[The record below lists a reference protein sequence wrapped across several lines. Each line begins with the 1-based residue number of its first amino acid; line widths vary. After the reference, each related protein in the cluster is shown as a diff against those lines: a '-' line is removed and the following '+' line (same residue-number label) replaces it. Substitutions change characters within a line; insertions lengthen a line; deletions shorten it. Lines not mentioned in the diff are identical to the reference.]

1 MTVLRYIVL
10 AIYIIICVALII
22 VATIQTKDSNG
33 LSEAIV
39 GSSTNN
45 FYEKNK
51 GRTKEGKIKRYTV
64 ILGVAFMISTVILS
78 VLYVM

>member
-10 AIYIIICVALII
+10 AIYIIICIALII
-22 VATIQTKDSNG
+22 VATVQTKDSNG